1 MSLVSV
7 PFSKNISFLI
17 HGSDDRD
24 KLIRVAKTID
34 EHLAK
39 SSVNSKDRVKPH
51 IGPSIKP
58 MHVEVGR
65 AFTIKLREHNS
76 LHEVK
81 PSEIDDPSLVI
92 QVANGSASGEYPFF
106 AMKAG
111 KTKIRLLAAHATLLT
126 VAFQDVEV
134 EIEQRANKGTGESI
148 MTLPVARQRPLRLLS
163 LDQNAITVLTSLT
176 ILQRIFQ
183 QVSVRVKRTVEPWE
197 VFDLIGGAATG
208 G

>member
-7 PFSKNISFLI
+7 PFLNYTSFLI
-17 HGSDDRD
+17 HGSDDHD

-39 SSVNSKDRVKPH
+39 SSVNSKDQEKPH
-51 IGPSIKP
+51 MGPPTEP

-65 AFTIKLREHNS
+65 TFKIRLRGTHS

-81 PSEIDDPSLVI
+81 RSEIDDPSLVI

-106 AMKAG
+106 AMKTG

-134 EIEQRANKGTGESI
+134 VIEQRANKG
-148 MTLPVARQRPLRLLS
+148 LVNQ
-163 LDQNAITVLTSLT
+163 
-176 ILQRIFQ
+176 
-183 QVSVRVKRTVEPWE
+183 
-197 VFDLIGGAATG
+197 
-208 G
+208 